1 MSWRSVLTLV
11 LLVAALVTGWAVWRQ
26 RAPERVVAAADA
38 RPDYVLHDFE
48 LVALDKQGKEAF
60 LLRAPKLARNPD
72 DKTLSIAT
80 PLFLIPDK
88 QGDRWKLRSKT
99 GWVAADNSEI
109 RLRGNVVA
117 TSPPDGSPPST
128 MKTEQLNVFPDA
140 DKASSPVLVTVTNP
154 ASTMRG
160 IGMRA
165 DLATN
170 RVQLLSKVRMS
181 YEPTRR

>member
-1 MSWRSVLTLV
+1 MTWRGTLTLV
-11 LLVAALVTGWAVWRQ
+11 LLAAAIVTGWSAWRQ
-26 RAPERVVAAADA
+26 RAVEPPAVAGPA

-60 LLRAPKLARNPD
+60 VLRAPQLARSPD

-80 PLFLIPDK
+80 PLFLIPD
-88 QGDRWKLRSKT
+88 QEGQRWQLRSKT

-109 RLRGNVVA
+109 RLRGNVRA
-117 TSPPDGSPPST
+117 TSPPGDERPT
-128 MKTEQLNVFPDA
+128 LMKTEQLNVFPDTNQA
-140 DKASSPVLVTVTNP
+140 ISPVLVTITSP

-160 IGMRA
+160 TRMQA

-170 RVQLLSKVRMS
+170 RIQLLNVSMS

>member
-1 MSWRSVLTLV
+1 MSWRGVLTLV

-26 RAPERVVAAADA
+26 RAPEPVATAANV

-60 LLRAPKLARNPD
+60 TMRAPELTRSPA

-80 PLFLIPDK
+80 PLFLIPDA
-88 QGDRWKLRSKT
+88 QGERWELRSKT
-99 GWVAADNSEI
+99 GWVAADNSEV
-109 RLRGNVVA
+109 RLRGDVEA
-117 TSPPDGSPPST
+117 TSPPSDPRPT
-128 MKTEQLNVFPDA
+128 VMKTEQLNVFPDRDEA
-140 DKASSPVLVTVTNP
+140 VSPVLVTVTSP

-160 IGMRA
+160 TGMRA
-165 DLATN
+165 DLAAN
-170 RVQLLSKVRMS
+170 RIQLLSRVHMT

>member
-1 MSWRSVLTLV
+1 MSWRGVLTLV
-11 LLVAALVTGWAVWRQ
+11 LLVAAAVTGWAVWRQ
-26 RAPERVVAAADA
+26 RAPEPAAAAAVA

-60 LLRAPKLARNPD
+60 VLRAPELSRSPD

-88 QGDRWKLRSKT
+88 EGKRWEVRSKT

-109 RLRGNVVA
+109 RLRGKVEA
-117 TSPPDGSPPST
+117 TSPPGDSRPST

-140 DKASSPVLVTVTNP
+140 NKAASAVLVTVTGP
-154 ASTMRG
+154 TSTMQG
-160 IGMRA
+160 TGMRA

-170 RVQLLSKVRMS
+170 RIQLLSKVS
-181 YEPTRR
+181 LSHDPTHR